1 MNNNVPIKRTS
12 NHISNDGNINNN
24 INNGGGIKKIKSDD
38 PLGFVMGQ
46 MDNYQL
52 GKQQNNSTKSHSF
65 STENLLNRILDMTK
79 IDSKNVDNLEVEGR
93 IGLFRASEGGN
104 FKPGMIKE
112 DFDTMLAQLSEKK
125 NPKYLKE
132 TDYIFSDY
140 RITYDEENKKCLRK
154 ETKTDR
160 TTFDQSTNLVYD
172 MRVSLSIEDSM
183 PPPTHLPLDYSMKR
197 EKTRFTFH
205 ERDWKIDLTHVLVYP
220 KNHLYDAEGRPIPS
234 DEFFEVEIELY
245 TSSIKQN
252 TDIRSLTNLL
262 NEFIQ
267 YVRLLITS
275 IQKGGTSFH
284 DVSLEKLEDYK
295 DLMDVRDK
303 FQNYLPKFERHGKKE
318 TFPGAMP
325 VNFSKKNFSDVQN
338 NRYFASEK
346 TDGIRYMI
354 FIFGNRSFLVD
365 RHYDFYLIK
374 DYDVL
379 HNCFG
384 HGTLLDGEMVRNLQ
398 THKPVYLIF
407 DVLAVNNQPVYQY
420 NLSQRLGEIGQF
432 VSRLRH
438 ETEHIST
445 PFEIL
450 GKVFHPKEKIQEVF
464 NCIKD
469 RGNGERVFIDKR
481 RYHFTDGV
489 ILTPDVPYQTF
500 TCANLFKW
508 KYLDKWTIDF
518 KVIIRQNRYFLSCT
532 GPGNTEIECR
542 EANFPPEDLAKLR
555 IEMKRAR
562 DPSIVIAECSFQ
574 PKIGKWKFHQ
584 TRPDKKKGNFITI
597 VMDTMES
604 IAENLSHE
612 ELKYRIPLKPES
624 DNWDEEMSR
633 LRSNMFSTMKSHSS
647 SSSSSN
653 SFH

>member
-1 MNNNVPIKRTS
+1 MNSNIAVKRTS
-12 NHISNDGNINNN
+12 NHVDG
-24 INNGGGIKKIKSDD
+24 GAVQKKSKPDNHD
-38 PLGFVMGQ
+38 PLDTVLGEM
-46 MDNYQL
+46 NSYQH
-52 GKQQNNSTKSHSF
+52 GKTNHHQQSKSHSF

-79 IDSKNVDNLEVEGR
+79 VDSSNVDNLEVEGR
-93 IGLFRASEGGN
+93 IGLFRATEGGN

-112 DFDTMLAQLSEKK
+112 DFDTLLATLSQKRS
-125 NPKYLKE
+125 PKFLKE

-140 RITYDEENKKCLRK
+140 RITYDEENKRCLRK
-154 ETKTDR
+154 ESKTDR

-197 EKTRFTFH
+197 DKSRFTFH
-205 ERDWKIDLTHVLVYP
+205 ERDWKVDLTHVVVYP
-220 KNHLYDAEGRPIPS
+220 KGGLPE
-234 DEFFEVEIELY
+234 ELFEVEIELY

-252 TDIRSLTNLL
+252 TDKQSLTNLL

-267 YVRLLITS
+267 YVRFLITS
-275 IQKGGTSFH
+275 IQKGGLSFA
-284 DVSLEKLEDYK
+284 DISLEKVENVQEIYELRERLYS
-295 DLMDVRDK
+295 
-303 FQNYLPKFERHGKKE
+303 YLPKTEKKRE
-318 TFPGAMP
+318 MFPGAMP
-325 VNFSKKNFSDVQN
+325 VNFSKKNFLEVQS

-354 FIFGNRSFLVD
+354 LITNNRSFLID
-365 RHYDFYLIK
+365 RHFDFYSIK

-379 HNCFG
+379 HTLFG
-384 HGTLLDGEMVRNLQ
+384 RGTLIDGEMVRNLN

-407 DVLAVNNQPVYQY
+407 DVLAVNNEAFYHV
-420 NLSQRLGEIGQF
+420 NLSQRLGVIGQII
-432 VSRLRH
+432 SQLRQ
-438 ETEHIST
+438 EIEHIST

-450 GKVFHPKEKIQEVF
+450 GKVFHPKEKIHEVF

-469 RGNGERVFIDKR
+469 RGNGERTFIDKR
-481 RYHFTDGV
+481 RNHFTDGV

-500 TCANLFKW
+500 TNSNLFKW

-518 KVIIRQNRYFLSCT
+518 KINFRQNRFFLSCT
-532 GPGNTEIECR
+532 GTQNTEIDCR
-542 EANFPPEDLAKLR
+542 EANFSPEDMEKLR
-555 IEMKRAR
+555 IELKRAR
-562 DPSIVIAECSFQ
+562 DPTIVIAECSFQ

-612 ELKYRIPLKPES
+612 ELKYRIPLKPEN
-624 DNWDEEMSR
+624 DNWDDEMSR
-633 LRSNMFSTMKSHSS
+633 LKSSMFSSMKPTQSYH
-647 SSSSSN
+647 
-653 SFH
+653 